1 MKFSIKFLLVAL
13 LYWPCTTFAEQSKSS
28 IEIPTTIQKSFE
40 QPSLVGSAT
49 LKFLGM
55 KVYDIFLWSEGVGF
69 SYKKKFAIHIKY
81 NMNFSREDLAQRS
94 IVEIEKLH
102 ELSKEEKETYLKNLK
117 EIFHPIKKGDE
128 KTAIFV
134 PSKGVT
140 MFHNSEITGKIYDQ
154 KLSRLFVD
162 IWLDERGSYPEVTRK
177 LLGKEI
183 F

>member
-69 SYKKKFAIHIKY
+69 SYKKRFAIHIKY

-102 ELSKEEKETYLKNLK
+102 ELSKKEKETYLNNLK

-140 MFHNSEITGKIYDQ
+140 MFHNS
-154 KLSRLFVD
+154 
-162 IWLDERGSYPEVTRK
+162 
-177 LLGKEI
+177 
-183 F
+183 